1 MSKAYRQASVHRRLL
16 TIEELDQVR
25 EYPDL
30 APRVGRTLSADHPG
44 LYFPNGVTLG
54 LATTQPK
61 KLKEMTDPLSMR
73 PEHVKVIN
81 PVEWLGWWLSADEV
95 SHTYLGNAYEKAQSL
110 IDRVY
115 NHIGYD
121 NFMTAMKR
129 RGLNADNFAFI
140 VNDTGSSMVS
150 NYSNEPEFVRSSKEY
165 TMGSW
170 PGVETGPIL
179 DAQGGVAAF
188 HSSLKN
194 MKRRLKAQD
203 LEEAYDDRGWDEVTY
218 LMFKLKPDP
227 GTIDILCYE
236 ARIPLRY
243 HTQPGRNSGEVLTSH
258 DFLSLDLPDLPEH
271 VRAKRIADFRDDFF
285 RRYSPMAMAVNQ
297 LVDDMH
303 VPNKLSPAFGR
314 AAKPQ
319 PLVIATQANLIAAQ
333 NGAHKPDVSNV
344 KGLEY
349 QPTSYSQQF
358 DRGADGII
366 DDLCRGSNGVVL
378 TRHNQDVLADWDNHF
393 LDLFDIWATLIVN
406 KQVLVEQSYG
416 KPLIVLSD
424 KKHFSYKNIFN
435 GHLDWDDPNVERAF
449 VDFIGKIDPAQ
460 DPWLKFVMLT
470 RYLHEKNFVKQE
482 PHFLF
487 TQLSPETPDLV
498 QQIKGMMEEGLKERI
513 PVPEYK
519 PEYFGRDRTDLF
531 EVSILGSAGTRVTAY
546 TDEAEELGYWAA
558 SQGMHVRTGGG
569 NYGIMGAAAR
579 GVLRYMGEHQH
590 SPQRCHLSLIQMPR
604 TLQFE
609 GAAVD
614 PKDIKEESAALGDR
628 ANKFMAVER
637 DFDERMDSIFRS
649 NISVAMAPGIGTY
662 QEVVR
667 WLRLKHSGE
676 ARHLENQ
683 KLILVN
689 AAQPGLEEGIRLM
702 DPFLKILPKHILE
715 NDIIIVPDVEHAQDI
730 VHKAY
735 NRYRHE
741 HMHGPTRPATTEYTQ
756 RLG

>member
-1 MSKAYRQASVHRRLL
+1 MSKVIREASVKRRLL
-16 TIEELDQVR
+16 TIDELDQVR
-25 EYPDL
+25 QNPDFAHEAGKVL
-30 APRVGRTLSADHPG
+30 PIHHPG
-44 LYFPNGVTLG
+44 LFFPNGAVLG

-61 KLKEMTDPLSMR
+61 KLKEMTDPLAARM
-73 PEHVKVIN
+73 ENVKVIN
-81 PVEWLGWWLSADEV
+81 PVEWLGWWLSADEI
-95 SHTYLGNAYEKAQSL
+95 SHTYLGNAYEKAESL

-115 NHIGYD
+115 NHIGYE
-121 NFMTAMKR
+121 NFMAAMKR
-129 RGLNADNFAFI
+129 RGFNADNFAFI
-140 VNDTGSSMVS
+140 VNDTGSSMTT
-150 NYSNEPEFVRSSKEY
+150 NYADEPEFIRSRAEY
-165 TMGSW
+165 NRGSW

-179 DAQGGVAAF
+179 DAQGGVATF
-188 HSSLKN
+188 HSSLKQ
-194 MKRRLKAQD
+194 MKKRFKAEGR
-203 LEEAYDDRGWDEVTY
+203 EEMYDDRGWDEVTY
-218 LMFKLKPDP
+218 LMFKLKPNPRD
-227 GTIDILCYE
+227 IEILCYE
-236 ARIPLRY
+236 AAVPLKY
-243 HTQPGRNSGEVLTSH
+243 HTQPGRQSGEVLTSH
-258 DFLSLDLPDLPEH
+258 DFLSVDLPDLPEH
-271 VRAKRIADFRDDFF
+271 ARAKRIADFRDDYF
-285 RRYSPMAMAVNQ
+285 RQYSPMAMAVNA
-297 LVDDMH
+297 LVGDMT
-303 VPNKLSPAFGR
+303 VPNKLAPAFDR
-314 AAKPQ
+314 AANKPK
-319 PLVIATQANLIAAQ
+319 PLVIATQANLILAQ
-333 NGAHKPDVSNV
+333 NGSHKPDLVDGEV
-344 KGLEY
+344 Y
-349 QPTSYSQQF
+349 QTSQYNSQF
-358 DRGADGII
+358 DRCANGII
-366 DDLCRGSNGVVL
+366 DDMCRYSDGVVL
-378 TRHNQDVLADWDNHF
+378 TRHSDAVLANWDNHF
-393 LDLFDIWATLIVN
+393 LDLFDVWATMIVN

-416 KPLIVLSD
+416 KPLIVQND
-424 KKHFSYKNIFN
+424 RKHFSYKNIFN

-487 TQLSPETPDLV
+487 TQMAPDAPDMAT
-498 QQIKGMMEEGLKERI
+498 QIKIMMEEGRKERI

-531 EVSILGSAGTRVTAY
+531 EVSIMGSAGTRVASY
-546 TDEAEELGYWAA
+546 TSDAEALGYWAA

-590 SPQRCHLSLIQMPR
+590 QPHYCHLSLIQMPR

-676 ARHLENQ
+676 APHLENQ

-689 AAQPGLEEGIRLM
+689 AAQPGLEDGIRLM
-702 DPFLKILPKHILE
+702 DPFLAILPPHIRE
-715 NDIIIVPDVEHAQDI
+715 NDIVVVPDARHAQELIHQAHQQYRRELD
-730 VHKAY
+730 KA
-735 NRYRHE
+735 
-741 HMHGPTRPATTEYTQ
+741 A
-756 RLG
+756 RLAIEGHTLRLA